1 MKKKKRILSQLQ
13 IGGPAYRIGMGGG
26 AASSVPSGGGDRAA
40 DLDFDA
46 VQRGDAEMAQKL
58 WRVVRACCELGDRN
72 PIQQIHDQGAGGN
85 CNVVKEIIYPLGAT
99 VDIRK
104 VALGDRSMSVLEI
117 WGAEYQENDCI
128 LIKPQDR
135 ELLESICARE
145 RCLMQV
151 IGSIDGSGRVTV
163 VDSAPP
169 TREAA
174 TDAQKKPVDLDLEL
188 VLGDMPPKTFE
199 FSGAKAARAAR
210 ASAPLVVAESTST
223 SSPTSTSSTS
233 SVAQAALS
241 RVLRLPSVCSKR
253 FLTTKVD
260 RSVTGL
266 VARQQCV
273 GPLQLPLA
281 DVAVVARAHTGTQG
295 AATSIG
301 EQPLKGLLD
310 PAAMARLSLAESLTN
325 MVSAPITSLPDVK
338 ASVNWMYAAK
348 MGSEGS
354 DMYDAAVAMRDAMVS
369 LRVACD
375 GGKDSLSMAAAAG
388 GETVMAPGNVV
399 VSAYAPCTDV
409 TRVVTPDLKLPGSGI
424 LVHVDLAGVD
434 GGSPSSSPSSSP
446 AAPLRRLGG
455 SALAH
460 AYGQVGSLSPDVDLQ
475 ALGAAFEVTQ
485 KLIKKKDSPI
495 VSGHDVS
502 DGGLAV
508 ALLEMAFAGNVGIDV
523 SLPASP
529 SPGASSGEDASQHPE
544 LATLFAEEPGLVLEV
559 SGGAAGAAAVVSAFA
574 AAGVRASVVGFV
586 RGDGSGRVSINVG
599 ESAKVISGDVAALR
613 DEWEET
619 SFRLDALQAAESC
632 VAQEREDL
640 RKAQTPEWEIPYAL
654 RWSPGRPPP
663 FASGGAGAASILA
676 PSPSSPPGP
685 PDPARP
691 RVAVLREEGSNG
703 DREMAAALHA
713 AGLEPWDVTMSDLL
727 AGRASLSSFR
737 GLVFV
742 GGFSYAD
749 VLDSAKGWAG
759 GIRGNPALAAQFAD
773 FRARKDTWSLGVCN
787 GCQLMALL
795 GWVPGGDGGDESASS
810 SSSSPSTPASSSS
823 LPRPAGPA
831 QPRFTHNESG
841 RFESRWSHVTVLDS
855 PSVLLEGM
863 AGAKVGV
870 WVAHGEGKATF
881 PDPEVLNRVVEQ
893 KLAPLRYADASTG
906 SPTERYPANPN
917 GSPLG
922 IAALCS
928 PCGRHLAMMPH
939 PERCFLGWQVPWSP
953 SSGGGSGVKKDGPGP
968 WLRLFQNA
976 AAFCARVN

>member
-1 MKKKKRILSQLQ
+1 
-13 IGGPAYRIGMGGG
+13 
-26 AASSVPSGGGDRAA
+26 
-40 DLDFDA
+40 
-46 VQRGDAEMAQKL
+46 
-58 WRVVRACCELGDRN
+58 
-72 PIQQIHDQGAGGN
+72 
-85 CNVVKEIIYPLGAT
+85 
-99 VDIRK
+99 
-104 VALGDRSMSVLEI
+104 MSVLEI

-135 ELLESICARE
+135 KLLESICARE

-169 TREAA
+169 SGLEAA

-210 ASAPLVVAESTST
+210 ASAPLVVAEEEKTST
-223 SSPTSTSSTS
+223 SSSSSSTSSSS

-281 DVAVVARAHTGTQG
+281 DVAVVARAHTGTEG

-310 PAAMARLSLAESLTN
+310 PAAMARLSLAEALTN
-325 MVSAPITSLPDVK
+325 MVFAPITSLPDVK

-354 DMYDAAVAMRDAMVS
+354 DMFDAAVAMRDAMVS

-375 GGKDSLSMAAAAG
+375 GGKDSLSMAATAG

-409 TRVVTPDLKLPGSGI
+409 TRVVTPDLKLPGSGM

-434 GGSPSSSPSSSP
+434 GGSKESTSSSSSSSSSSS
-446 AAPLRRLGG
+446 AVPLRRLGG

-460 AYGQVGSLSPDVDLQ
+460 AYGQVGSLSPDVDLE
-475 ALGAAFEVTQ
+475 ALGRAFEVTQ
-485 KLIKKKDSPI
+485 RLIKQKNSPV

-529 SPGASSGEDASQHPE
+529 SPSLSSGRDASAHPE
-544 LATLFAEEPGLVLEV
+544 LAALFAEEPGLVLEV
-559 SGGAAGAAAVVSAFA
+559 SGGARGAASVVAAYA

-599 ESAKVISGDVAALR
+599 ESAKVIHGDVAALR

-619 SFRLDALQAAESC
+619 SFRLDALQASEGC
-632 VAQEREDL
+632 VAQEREGL
-640 RKAQTPEWEIPYAL
+640 RGSQAPRWEIPYPL
-654 RWSPGRPPP
+654 RWSSPQLRPP
-663 FASGGAGAASILA
+663 FSSCCGGDGASSILA
-676 PSPSSPPGP
+676 PGATFSSSSSSSCDDSVP
-685 PDPARP
+685 RP

-727 AGRASLSSFR
+727 AGRASLASFR

-759 GIRGNPALAAQFAD
+759 GIRGNPALAAQFED
-773 FRARKDTWSLGVCN
+773 FRARRDTWSLGVCN

-795 GWVPGGDGGDESASS
+795 GWIPGGGGDEEGAAAAAAAAAAASATEAVRCCCSCCCCGEAGAAAGAAA
-810 SSSSPSTPASSSS
+810 PSLAA
-823 LPRPAGPA
+823 RAAAEGAEGAAGPA
-831 QPRFTHNESG
+831 LPPPPPPPLPPSLPLSASALG
-841 RFESRWSHVTVLDS
+841 RGTGVYPGAPAIASSR
-855 PSVLLEGM
+855 
-863 AGAKVGV
+863 AA
-870 WVAHGEGKATF
+870 AT
-881 PDPEVLNRVVEQ
+881 
-893 KLAPLRYADASTG
+893 T
-906 SPTERYPANPN
+906 
-917 GSPLG
+917 
-922 IAALCS
+922 
-928 PCGRHLAMMPH
+928 
-939 PERCFLGWQVPWSP
+939 
-953 SSGGGSGVKKDGPGP
+953 GGGGAVGIRSSAGSHADD
-968 WLRLFQNA
+968 A
-976 AAFCARVN
+976 AA

>member
-1 MKKKKRILSQLQ
+1 
-13 IGGPAYRIGMGGG
+13 MGGG

-58 WRVVRACCELGDRN
+58 WRVVRACCELGERN

-85 CNVVKEIIYPLGAT
+85 CNVVKEIIYPLGAQI
-99 VDIRK
+99 DIRK
-104 VALGDRSMSVLEI
+104 VALGDKSMSVLEI

-135 ELLESICARE
+135 ELLAAICARE

-151 IGSIDGSGRVTV
+151 IGAIDGSGRVTV
-163 VDSAPP
+163 VDSSPP
-169 TREAA
+169 GGLEAA
-174 TDAQKKPVDLDLEL
+174 TEAQRKPVDLDLEL

-210 ASAPLVVAESTST
+210 ASAPLVVEEEAST
-223 SSPTSTSSTS
+223 SSSSS
-233 SVAQAALS
+233 PSVAQASLS

-281 DVAVVARAHTGTQG
+281 DVAVVARAHTGTEG

-310 PAAMARLSLAESLTN
+310 PAAMARLSLAEALTN
-325 MVSAPITSLPDVK
+325 MVFAPITSLPDVK

-354 DMYDAAVAMRDAMVS
+354 DMFDAAVAMRDAMVQ

-409 TRVVTPDLKLPGSGI
+409 TRVVTPDLKLPGSGM
-424 LVHVDLAGVD
+424 LVHVDLAGVA
-434 GGSPSSSPSSSP
+434 GGKDPSASPSV
-446 AAPLRRLGG
+446 PLRRLGG

-460 AYGQVGSLSPDVDLQ
+460 AYGQVGSLSPDVDLE
-475 ALGAAFEVTQ
+475 ALQKAFEVTQ
-485 KLIKKKDSPI
+485 RLIKQKGSPI

-529 SPGASSGEDASQHPE
+529 APEQSSGADASACPE
-544 LATLFAEEPGLVLEV
+544 LAALFAEEPGLVLEV
-559 SGGAAGAAAVVSAFA
+559 SGGARGAASVVA
-574 AAGVRASVVGFV
+574 AYAAEGVRASVVGFV
-586 RGDGSGRVSINVG
+586 RGDSSGRVSINVG
-599 ESAKVISGDVAALR
+599 ESAGVIRGDVAALR

-619 SFRLDALQAAESC
+619 SFRLDALQAAEGC
-632 VAQEREDL
+632 VAQERGGL
-640 RKAQTPEWEIPYAL
+640 RASQAPEWRVPYAL
-654 RWSPGRPPP
+654 RWSPGRGPPP
-663 FASGGAGAASILA
+663 FSSCRSGDGAASILA
-676 PSPSSPPGP
+676 PGATGPSSCDDDSAAPR
-685 PDPARP
+685 AP

-759 GIRGNPALAAQFAD
+759 GIRGNADLARQFEE
-773 FRARKDTWSLGVCN
+773 FRAREDTWSLGVCN

-795 GWVPGGDGGDESASS
+795 GWIPGGGDDDVSTSS
-810 SSSSPSTPASSSS
+810 TSS

-841 RFESRWSHVTVLDS
+841 RFESRWSHVTVLES
-855 PSVLLEGM
+855 PAVLLEGM
-863 AGAKVGV
+863 AGARLGV

-881 PDPEVLNRVVEQ
+881 PDQEVFDKVIDQ
-893 KLAPLRYADASTG
+893 GLAPLRYADPATG
-906 SPTERYPANPN
+906 APTESYPANPN
-917 GSPLG
+917 GSPVG

-953 SSGGGSGVKKDGPGP
+953 TNPSGGGNVIRKDGPGP
-968 WLRLFQNA
+968 WLKLFQNA

>member
-1 MKKKKRILSQLQ
+1 MKNAQKKQ

-99 VDIRK
+99 IDIRK
-104 VALGDRSMSVLEI
+104 VALGDASMSVLEI

-128 LIKPQDR
+128 LIKPKDR
-135 ELLESICARE
+135 ALLAAICARE

-151 IGSIDGSGRVTV
+151 IGAIDGSGRVTV

-169 TREAA
+169 AGDDA
-174 TDAQKKPVDLDLEL
+174 TDAQRTPVDLDLEL

-199 FSGAKAARAAR
+199 FSGAGAARAAR
-210 ASAPLVVAESTST
+210 ASAPLVVEEAST
-223 SSPTSTSSTS
+223 SSSSPSSPSS

-281 DVAVVARAHTGTQG
+281 DVAVVARAHTGVEG

-325 MVSAPITSLPDVK
+325 MVFAPITSLPDVK

-354 DMYDAAVAMRDAMVS
+354 DMFDAAVAMRDAMLA

-409 TRVVTPDLKLPGSGI
+409 TRVVTPDLKLPGQGI
-424 LVHVDLAGVD
+424 LVHVDLAGVG
-434 GGSPSSSPSSSP
+434 GGSKESSSTP
-446 AAPLRRLGG
+446 AAVPLRRLGG

-460 AYGQVGSLSPDVDLQ
+460 AYGQVGSLSPDVDLG
-475 ALGAAFEVTQ
+475 ALEKAFEVTQ
-485 KLIKKKDSPI
+485 RLVKKKDSPI
-495 VSGHDVS
+495 ASGHDVS

-523 SLPASP
+523 SLPASAAP
-529 SPGASSGEDASQHPE
+529 ALSSGQDAIDHPE
-544 LATLFAEEPGLVLEV
+544 LAALFAEEPGLVLEV
-559 SGGAAGAAAVVSAFA
+559 SGGAKGAAAVVAAYA

-586 RGDGSGRVSINVG
+586 RGDGSGRVSVNVG
-599 ESAKVISGDVAALR
+599 EAAKVIHGDVAALR

-619 SFRLDALQAAESC
+619 SFRLDALQAAPGC
-632 VAQEREDL
+632 VAQEREGL
-640 RKAQTPEWEIPYAL
+640 RGAQAPKWELPYPL
-654 RWSPGRPPP
+654 RWSQPPP
-663 FASGGAGAASILA
+663 FSSSSGGDGGAASILA
-676 PSPSSPPGP
+676 PGSSVFSS
-685 PDPARP
+685 DASRP

-727 AGRASLSSFR
+727 AGRAALASFR

-759 GIRGNPALAAQFAD
+759 GIRGNAGLAAQFAD
-773 FRARKDTWSLGVCN
+773 FRAREDTWSLGVCN

-795 GWVPGGDGGDESASS
+795 GWVPGGAGAEGEAAASGGGAAAAAATAAGAP
-810 SSSSPSTPASSSS
+810 PSLA
-823 LPRPAGPA
+823 RPAGPA

-841 RFESRWSHVTVLDS
+841 RFESRWSHVAVLDS
-855 PSVLLEGM
+855 PAVLLEGM
-863 AGAKVGV
+863 AGAKLGV

-881 PDPEVLNRVVEQ
+881 PDAEVFGRVVEGN
-893 KLAPLRYADASTG
+893 LAPLRYADPATG
-906 SPTERYPANPN
+906 APTEGYPANPN

-939 PERCFLGWQVPWSP
+939 PERCFLGWQVPFSP
-953 SSGGGSGVKKDGPGP
+953 SEAGIKKDGPGP

-976 AAFCARVN
+976 AAFCARVQ

>member
-1 MKKKKRILSQLQ
+1 
-13 IGGPAYRIGMGGG
+13 MGGG

-99 VDIRK
+99 IDIRK
-104 VALGDRSMSVLEI
+104 VALGDKSMSVLEI

-135 ELLESICARE
+135 KLMEAICARE

-163 VDSAPP
+163 VDSAPR
-169 TREAA
+169 TDEAGA
-174 TDAQKKPVDLDLEL
+174 VPTDAQRKPVDLDLEL

-210 ASAPLVVAESTST
+210 ASAPLVVAEET
-223 SSPTSTSSTS
+223 SSSSSSSSS

-281 DVAVVARAHTGTQG
+281 DVAVVARAHTGTRG

-310 PAAMARLSLAESLTN
+310 PAAMARLSLAEALTN
-325 MVSAPITSLPDVK
+325 MVFAPITSLPDVK

-354 DMYDAAVAMRDAMVS
+354 DMFDAAVAMRDAMLS
-369 LRVACD
+369 LKVACD

-409 TRVVTPDLKLPGSGI
+409 TRVLTPDLKLPGAGM

-434 GGSPSSSPSSSP
+434 GGKTPSSSSTSSSSV
-446 AAPLRRLGG
+446 PLRRLGG

-460 AYGQVGSLSPDVDLQ
+460 AYGQVGSLSPDVDLE

-485 KLIKKKDSPI
+485 KLIKRKDSPL
-495 VSGHDVS
+495 VSGHDIS

-523 SLPASP
+523 SLPASSSP
-529 SPGASSGEDASQHPE
+529 SASSGEDARGQPE
-544 LATLFAEEPGLVLEV
+544 LAALFAEEPGLVLEV
-559 SGGAAGAAAVVSAFA
+559 SGGAQGAASVVSAYA
-574 AAGVRASVVGFV
+574 AAGVRASVIGFV
-586 RGDGSGRVSINVG
+586 RGDGSGKISINVG
-599 ESAKVISGDVAALR
+599 EAAKVLSGDVASLR

-632 VAQEREDL
+632 VAQEKEDL
-640 RKAQTPEWEIPYAL
+640 SKAQAPRWEVPYPL
-654 RWSPGRPPP
+654 CWSPSLAPP
-663 FASGGAGAASILA
+663 FSSDDCGGYGDGAASILA
-676 PSPSSPPGP
+676 PGSSCSSSSGSS
-685 PDPARP
+685 RP

-727 AGRASLSSFR
+727 AGRASLASFR

-759 GIRGNPALAAQFAD
+759 GIRGNSGLAAQFAD
-773 FRARKDTWSLGVCN
+773 FRAREGTWSLGVCN

-795 GWVPGGDGGDESASS
+795 GWVPEGGGGEEETSS
-810 SSSSPSTPASSSS
+810 SSSTSTSTSPASSSS
-823 LPRPAGPA
+823 PALPRPAGPA

-855 PSVLLEGM
+855 PAVLLEGM
-863 AGAKVGV
+863 AGAKLGV

-881 PDPEVLNRVVEQ
+881 PDSTVFEKVVEQ
-893 KLAPLRYADASTG
+893 NLAPLRYADPATG
-906 SPTERYPANPN
+906 APTERYPANPN

-939 PERCFLGWQVPWSP
+939 PERCFLGWQVPWSGAE
-953 SSGGGSGVKKDGPGP
+953 SGIKKDGPGP

>member
-1 MKKKKRILSQLQ
+1 
-13 IGGPAYRIGMGGG
+13 
-26 AASSVPSGGGDRAA
+26 
-40 DLDFDA
+40 
-46 VQRGDAEMAQKL
+46 
-58 WRVVRACCELGDRN
+58 
-72 PIQQIHDQGAGGN
+72 
-85 CNVVKEIIYPLGAT
+85 
-99 VDIRK
+99 
-104 VALGDRSMSVLEI
+104 MSVLEI

-128 LIKPQDR
+128 LIRPKDR
-135 ELLESICARE
+135 KLMEAICARE

-151 IGSIDGSGRVTV
+151 IGAIDGSGRVTV

-169 TREAA
+169 GGVENA
-174 TDAQKKPVDLDLEL
+174 TEAQKKPVDLELEL
-188 VLGDMPPKTFE
+188 VLGDMPAKTFE
-199 FSGAKAARAAR
+199 FSGAEAARAAR
-210 ASAPLVVAESTST
+210 ASAPLVVSEDSTSTST
-223 SSPTSTSSTS
+223 SSS

-241 RVLRLPSVCSKR
+241 RVLHLPSVCSKR

-281 DVAVVARAHTGTQG
+281 DVAVVARAHTGTEG

-325 MVSAPITSLPDVK
+325 MVFAPITSLPDVK

-354 DMYDAAVAMRDAMVS
+354 DMFDAAVAMRDAMLS

-434 GGSPSSSPSSSP
+434 GGKPTTASSSTSSASSV
-446 AAPLRRLGG
+446 PLRRLGG

-460 AYGQVGSLSPDVDLQ
+460 AYGQVGSLSPDVDLE
-475 ALGAAFEVTQ
+475 ALKNAFEVTQ
-485 KLIKKKDSPI
+485 KLIKKKGSPI
-495 VSGHDVS
+495 ASGHDVS

-508 ALLEMAFAGNVGIDV
+508 TLLEMAFAGNVGIDV
-523 SLPASP
+523 SLPASSNP
-529 SPGASSGEDASQHPE
+529 AISSGEDAKGQPE
-544 LATLFAEEPGLVLEV
+544 LAALFAEEPGFVLEV
-559 SGGAAGAAAVVSAFA
+559 KGGAAGAAAVVSAYA

-599 ESAKVISGDVAALR
+599 EAAKVISGDVAALR
-613 DEWEET
+613 DEWEAT
-619 SFRLDALQAAESC
+619 SFELDSLQAAESC
-632 VAQEREDL
+632 VAQEKAGL
-640 RKAQTPEWEIPYAL
+640 RSAQAPKWEIPYAL
-654 RWSPGRPPP
+654 RWSDQPP
-663 FASGGAGAASILA
+663 FSSGSGAASILA
-676 PSPSSPPGP
+676 PDSPPSSSGSS
-685 PDPARP
+685 DPSRP

-737 GLVFV
+737 GVVFV

-759 GIRGNPALAAQFAD
+759 AIRGNPGLAAQFAD
-773 FRARKDTWSLGVCN
+773 FRRRGDTWSLGVCN

-795 GWVPGGDGGDESASS
+795 GWVPGGGERDEAAAASL
-810 SSSSPSTPASSSS
+810 A
-823 LPRPAGPA
+823 RPAGPA

-841 RFESRWSHVTVLDS
+841 RFESRWSHVTVLES
-855 PSVLLEGM
+855 PAVLLEGM
-863 AGAKVGV
+863 AGAKLGV

-881 PDPEVLNRVVEQ
+881 PDPEVFSSVVDQ
-893 KLAPLRYADASTG
+893 RLAPLRYADPATG
-906 SPTERYPANPN
+906 LPTESYPANPN

-953 SSGGGSGVKKDGPGP
+953 ADGTGVKRDGPGP